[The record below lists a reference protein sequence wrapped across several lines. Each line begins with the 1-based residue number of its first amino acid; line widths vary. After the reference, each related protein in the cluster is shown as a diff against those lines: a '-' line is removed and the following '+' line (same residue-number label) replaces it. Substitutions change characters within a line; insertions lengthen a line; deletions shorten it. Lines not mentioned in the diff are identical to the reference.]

1 MNVVKQVQ
9 NKDEKTKEKNAQA
22 VSVEIKAF

>member
-9 NKDEKTKEKNAQA
+9 NKDEKTKEKNTQA
-22 VSVEIKAF
+22 VSMGIKAF